1 MARGG
6 RRPGAG
12 RPAKAEKRGET
23 PVRVAERKLR
33 DRLPELVDVAL
44 NLAIEEANE
53 RMLIYCIDRV
63 LGKPTQPIDVYDA
76 ARRLAEERGLDPDRV
91 INLFDAIKRRQAAS

>member
-6 RRPGAG
+6 KRPGAG
-12 RPAKAEKRGET
+12 RKPKAEARQEP
-23 PVRVAERKLR
+23 PVKAAENKLR

-44 NLAIEEANE
+44 SLAIEGRNE

-63 LGKPTQPIDVYDA
+63 LGKPTQPVDMLDA
-76 ARRLAEERGLDPDRV
+76 VRQIAVARNLDPDRV
-91 INLFDAIKRRQAAS
+91 INLYEAIKRKRAAS